1 MKGKD
6 SNILIIGRFF
16 LYICGIAFTT
26 RMRLKTLCLMFAA
39 LLVPCVIAAAA
50 AGGNIVQQYVDSTLK
65 ADPRLRNAAV
75 SLLAVDSRGRT
86 VAQWN
91 PDQPL
96 LPASTLKT
104 VTTGAALLQLGPDF
118 RFETRLAVAGD
129 VDSTGTLHG
138 DIYIVGGG
146 DPTLASETAVGQS
159 RDSLFA
165 LWTDALRRSGIT
177 AIEGRTVGDECIYSC
192 DIIPENWSWNNIGT
206 GFGSGPCG
214 LSFADNCSRFL
225 VRPGL
230 SEGDSLSITAVDALC
245 RGMTIENAAR
255 TGAPGSGDRLAYY
268 ASDLS
273 AAGRFCGTYAVDRKT
288 DTIAV
293 SNKFPALTL
302 AESFCRHLCDE
313 GIPCAGSAVGAA
325 PDSAACILEVKS
337 PPLLEICRETNFQS
351 NNFYAESIFM
361 ALGVALCG
369 EASYSTAAKAVEE
382 YLKSL
387 GCDTCG
393 LRQDDGS
400 GLSRQNYLSP
410 RFFCNYY
417 KLMQKSAIFA
427 EYLSTLPTP
436 GSDGTLKYL
445 LGKEPYS
452 LRRRIRCKS
461 GSLSAVR
468 CYAGYVESAGG
479 EMLRFAIMVNN
490 YDCPTGRIQPEIEG
504 FLKHL
509 ALYE

>member
-1 MKGKD
+1 
-6 SNILIIGRFF
+6 
-16 LYICGIAFTT
+16 
-26 RMRLKTLCLMFAA
+26 MRLKTVLLMFAA
-39 LLVPCVIAAAA
+39 LLGAFLPAVA
-50 AGGNIVQQYVDSTLK
+50 AGGDTVQQYVDSTLK
-65 ADPRLRNAAV
+65 TDSRLRNAAV

-104 VTTGAALLQLGPDF
+104 VTTGAALLRLGPDF
-118 RFETRLAVAGD
+118 RFATRLATAGC
-129 VDSTGTLHG
+129 VDSLGTLHG
-138 DIYIVGGG
+138 DLYIVGGG

-159 RDSLFA
+159 RDSVFA
-165 LWTDALRRSGIT
+165 LWTEALRSCGIT
-177 AIEGRTVGDECIYSC
+177 AIEGRVVGDGSIFSC
-192 DIIPENWSWNNIGT
+192 NIIPENWSWNNIGT
-206 GFGSGPCG
+206 DFGSGPCG

-225 VRPGL
+225 VCPGL
-230 SEGDSLSITAVDALC
+230 GEGDSLSLTAVDSLC
-245 RGMTIENAAR
+245 RGMTVENEAR
-255 TGAPGSGDRLAYY
+255 TGAPGTGDRLAYY

-273 AAGRFCGTYAVDRKT
+273 PAGRFCGTYAVDRKA

-302 AESFCRHLCDE
+302 AETFSRHLCSE
-313 GIPCAGSAVGAA
+313 GIPCGGASEGVA
-325 PDSAACILEVKS
+325 PDSAAYILEVKS
-337 PPLLEICRETNFQS
+337 APLLEICRETNFQS

-361 ALGVALCG
+361 ALGLALCG
-369 EASYSTAAKAVEE
+369 EASYSTAPKVVED

-387 GCDTCG
+387 GCDTRG
-393 LRQDDGS
+393 LRQDDGC

-417 KLMQKSAIFA
+417 NLMQKSAIFA
-427 EYLSTLPTP
+427 QYLSTFPTP
-436 GSDGTLKYL
+436 GSEGTLKYL
-445 LGKEPYS
+445 LGKEPQS

-490 YDCPTGRIQPEIEG
+490 YDCPTGRIQPAIEG
-504 FLKHL
+504 FLKRL

>member
-1 MKGKD
+1 MKSKD

-16 LYICGIAFTT
+16 LYICGIADTA
-26 RMRLKTLCLMFAA
+26 RMRLKTLCLMLAA
-39 LLVPCVIAAAA
+39 LLGAFLPAVA
-50 AGGNIVQQYVDSTLK
+50 AGGGNTVQQYVDSVLK

-104 VTTGAALLQLGPDF
+104 VTTGAALLCLGPDF
-118 RFETRLAVAGD
+118 RFATRLAVAGD
-129 VDSTGTLHG
+129 IDSAGVLHG

-159 RDSLFA
+159 RDSVFA

-177 AIEGRTVGDECIYSC
+177 SIEGRTVGDEGPGSC

-206 GFGSGPCG
+206 DFGSGPCG
-214 LSFADNCSRFL
+214 LSFADNCSLFL

-245 RGMTIENAAR
+245 SGMTVKNEAR

-273 AAGRFCGTYAVDRKT
+273 PAGRFCGTYAADRKA

-302 AESFCRHLCDE
+302 AETFCGHLCRE
-313 GIPCAGSAVGAA
+313 GIPCAGAATGSA
-325 PDSAACILEVKS
+325 PDTAAYILEVES

-351 NNFYAESIFM
+351 NNFYAESIYM
-361 ALGVALCG
+361 ALGLALTG

-427 EYLSTLPTP
+427 EYLSTFPMP
-436 GSDGTLKYL
+436 GSEGTLKHL

-452 LRRRIRCKS
+452 LKRRIRCKS

-468 CYAGYVESAGG
+468 CYAGYVEAAGG

-490 YDCPTGRIQPEIEG
+490 YDCPNSRIQPEIEG
-504 FLKHL
+504 FLKTL
-509 ALYE
+509 ALYK